1 MREYEIYI
9 RSREMEGKGR
19 LGKTVCIRI
28 RTDGNMW
35 WLCQLNLSISN
46 AGLSHAAYLR
56 GSGSDSRKKAALNDA
71 QTHTHT
77 TKKEGVS

>member
-1 MREYEIYI
+1 
-9 RSREMEGKGR
+9 
-19 LGKTVCIRI
+19 
-28 RTDGNMW
+28 MW

-77 TKKEGVS
+77 TKKEGVSWAQREGGSKAPINMQKRVLCAE